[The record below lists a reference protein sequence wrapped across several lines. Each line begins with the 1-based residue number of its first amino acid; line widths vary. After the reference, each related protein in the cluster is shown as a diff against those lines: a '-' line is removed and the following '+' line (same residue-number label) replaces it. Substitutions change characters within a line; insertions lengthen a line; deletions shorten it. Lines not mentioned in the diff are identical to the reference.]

1 MGLGSVF
8 SLPVVNAKADNT
20 TIKSI
25 EEQRSGLQTD
35 ITKANQELSQVQ
47 DELTKLNETIT

>member
-1 MGLGSVF
+1 M
-8 SLPVVNAKADNT
+8 PVVNAKADNP

-47 DELTKLNETIT
+47 DELTTLNETIT